1 MDQLTD
7 RHTDIASLPARL
19 APHYARFRVGERI
32 LLTGHSHQAWPDVA
46 REAMVEAFDDA
57 AEHVDEKWG
66 RAFAK
71 AQRVRE
77 GLLTRM
83 DDVGGDLALA
93 ANTHDLLI
101 RFLSALPLRT
111 RPRLVTTDGEFHTV
125 RRQLARLG
133 EEGLEVVA
141 IPSLPAETV
150 GARLA
155 DALDA
160 RTAAVIVSRVFFD
173 SGAQAGGL
181 GELAARAK
189 ALEVPLVV
197 DTYHAVNAIAFSLRD
212 EGLLDAYILGGGYK
226 YLQLGEG
233 NCFLRYPR
241 DTELRPVV
249 TGWFAD
255 FEGVSNLR
263 GAIRY
268 GPHPGQR
275 FAGATYDPVSHY
287 RAAAVLDFFDAQGLT
302 PAVLRQSALRQ
313 LARLRD
319 GLRAVARPGGT
330 WTLRDVPLEDHGAF
344 LMVESPDA
352 GALVERLRQAGVL
365 VDHRGDRVR
374 LGPAPYLTD
383 AQLDAAVE
391 ALGRCSHAASR

>member
-1 MDQLTD
+1 MVHAVDVAT
-7 RHTDIASLPARL
+7 LPSRL
-19 APHYARFRVGERI
+19 APSYSRFRVAERI

-46 REAMVEAFDDA
+46 REAVLEAFDDA
-57 AEHVDEKWG
+57 AAHVDEKWG
-66 RAFAK
+66 RAFVK

-77 GLLTRM
+77 GLLARM
-83 DDVGGDLALA
+83 GDVGGDLALA

-111 RPRLVTTDGEFHTV
+111 RPRVVTTDGEFHTV
-125 RRQLARLG
+125 RRQLARLA

-141 IPSLPAETV
+141 VPSLPAESV
-150 GARLA
+150 GERLA
-155 DALDA
+155 DALDD
-160 RTAAVIVSRVFFD
+160 RTATVIVSRVFFD

-181 GELAARAK
+181 AHLAERARA
-189 ALEVPLVV
+189 LGIPLVV
-197 DTYHAVNAIAFSLRD
+197 DSYHAVNAVEFSLQE
-212 EGLLDAYILGGGYK
+212 EGLLDAYVLGGGYK

-241 DTELRPVV
+241 DSELRPVV

-255 FEGVSNLR
+255 FEGVANLG

-268 GPHPGQR
+268 GPHAGQR
-275 FAGATYDPVSHY
+275 FAGATYDPTSHY
-287 RAAAVLDFFDAQGLT
+287 RAAAVLDFFDAEGLT

-313 LARLRD
+313 LERLRD
-319 GLRAVARPGGT
+319 GLRAVARPGGL

-344 LMVESPDA
+344 LMVESPQA
-352 GALVERLRQAGVL
+352 GALVARLGDAGVL

-374 LGPAPYLTD
+374 VGPAPYVSD
-383 AQLDAAVE
+383 AQLDEAV
-391 ALGRCSHAASR
+391 AVFGRLAGG